1 MIWKTVVAMSQA
13 EQADNPCWLEKV
25 GPGQSDDP
33 VSEPAEGIL
42 APLLSDQGLLAG
54 RSSVFGDAVELDD
67 EPPIPDEEVDPGDER
82 AMLVADLD
90 LLLGR
95 RQPDRGKHQPAPGLP
110 DGLASAIGK
119 LDDLGYRRAP
129 STRGLTTSQLLPAYH
144 AASKSR
150 FCCDHRGPC
159 SGAVTRLEHC
169 QFSGNHRYAVALRH
183 IVIRNGRVH
192 PDRPGT
198 AALPG
203 ADAAYVHRAKVGMEN
218 RQPPPNQR

>member
-1 MIWKTVVAMSQA
+1 MSQA

-25 GPGQSDDP
+25 GPGQSDYP
-33 VSEPAEGIL
+33 ESEPAEGIL
-42 APLLSDQGLLAG
+42 APLLSDQRLLAG
-54 RSSVFGDAVELDD
+54 RSSVFGNAVELDD

-90 LLLGR
+90 LLLGLSE
-95 RQPDRGKHQPAPGLP
+95 PERGKHQPAPRLP
-110 DGLASAIGK
+110 HGLASAIGK
-119 LDDLGYRRAP
+119 LDDLGHSRAP
-129 STRGLTTSQLLPAYH
+129 STRGLTPNQLLPAYH

-150 FCCDHRGPC
+150 FCGDHRGPC

-169 QFSGNHRYAVALRH
+169 QLSSNHRYAVALRH

-192 PDRPGT
+192 ADRSGA

-203 ADAAYVHRAKVGMEN
+203 ADAAEVHR
-218 RQPPPNQR
+218 P